1 MSPPLPR
8 VLYIDDDAA
17 LCRLIVRSLA
27 RKGFDVTSACSGP
40 DGVALV
46 ERERFDVIA
55 VDHYMPGRDGI
66 ATLEDLMAIEDCP
79 PVVYVTGTDEGKIAV
94 AALKSGAVDYI
105 VKSADEDFLDLLAST
120 FAQVV
125 AQEDLRRARDRAE
138 ADLRATNQRLEALLR
153 EVNHR
158 VANNLQ
164 MVMSF
169 VGMQANAIAGD
180 LDAGGAR
187 EVLRKTQARI
197 ATIAQINRRLY
208 STGDVES
215 VAMVDYL
222 PPLVEDIARGW
233 STKGEECHVT
243 AEVEPIVLDTDS
255 AVTVGMV
262 TNELVSNACK
272 YAYPEGTRG
281 EIRVALRQLGG
292 DAVELVVEDDG
303 IGFAAGDPAKG
314 TGLGTRL
321 IKALAQS
328 HGATIEYIDPAR
340 GLAVRFVL
348 PLQGPRNRG

>member
-1 MSPPLPR
+1 MSPPLSR

-208 STGDVES
+208 STGELLQEMPLGSVHES
-215 VAMVDYL
+215 AYGAKYYHLHRADLHAALAATVRELDPA
-222 PPLVEDIARGW
+222 A
-233 STKGEECHVT
+233 
-243 AEVEPIVLDTDS
+243 IVLDSAARHFSETRDSVTVQFASGATASGDLLIGADGIKS
-255 AVTVGMV
+255 AVRSQIV
-262 TNELVSNACK
+262 
-272 YAYPEGTRG
+272 
-281 EIRVALRQLGG
+281 
-292 DAVELVVEDDG
+292 
-303 IGFAAGDPAKG
+303 
-314 TGLGTRL
+314 
-321 IKALAQS
+321 
-328 HGATIEYIDPAR
+328 GATQAEFTGYVSWRAIVPSSRLPPAR
-340 GLAVRFVL
+340 ILLRL
-348 PLQGPRNRG
+348 